1 MLAGGE
7 GGLPVKVDGDKHN
20 RHLAHT
26 VHGAWSGTGES
37 GGVKEERRKG
47 GEKERGVRE
56 GERSRRREGRR
67 GGGKWERRGGKTRR
81 EGGRSAVGELWVSR
95 E

>member
-20 RHLAHT
+20 GHLAHT

-37 GGVKEERRKG
+37 GGVEEETGKG
-47 GEKERGVRE
+47 E
-56 GERSRRREGRR
+56 RRRE
-67 GGGKWERRGGKTRR
+67 E
-81 EGGRSAVGELWVSR
+81 
-95 E
+95 

>member
-26 VHGAWSGTGES
+26 VHGAWSGRGES
-37 GGVKEERRKG
+37 GGGGGVKVERGRGREKGRGVGERG
-47 GEKERGVRE
+47 GEEGRQGERG
-56 GERSRRREGRR
+56 GDQQ
-67 GGGKWERRGGKTRR
+67 
-81 EGGRSAVGELWVSR
+81 
-95 E
+95 

>member
-37 GGVKEERRKG
+37 GGVEEETGKG
-47 GEKERGVRE
+47 E
-56 GERSRRREGRR
+56 RRRE
-67 GGGKWERRGGKTRR
+67 E
-81 EGGRSAVGELWVSR
+81 
-95 E
+95 